1 MFLLTPMENNEN
13 IILTGMSGAG
23 KSTLGVLLAKA
34 LGMDFIDTDIL
45 IQRQTGRKLQDII
58 DGEGIDEFLKIEETA
73 VTTLTVQN
81 CVIAT
86 GGSVVYSEKAMA
98 ALRRSGRVVY
108 LRISYEELEM
118 RLTNITTRGIVMK
131 TGKSLKDVFAERMPL
146 YEQSCDITVDCAG
159 KDPEACIALIIR
171 ALSEK

>member
-1 MFLLTPMENNEN
+1 MKNTEN

-45 IQRQTGRKLQDII
+45 IQRQTGKKLQDII
-58 DGEGIDEFLKIEETA
+58 DGEGIEAFLKIEEAA
-73 VTTLTVQN
+73 VATLKVQN

-86 GGSVVYSEKAMA
+86 GGSVIYSERAIAAM
-98 ALRRSGRVVY
+98 RRSGKVIY
-108 LRISYEELEM
+108 LCVSYEELER

-131 TGKSLKDVFAERMPL
+131 TGGSLKDVFDERLPL
-146 YEQSCDITVDCAG
+146 YEKNCDITVDCSG
-159 KDPEACIALIIR
+159 RDSEACIALIIR
-171 ALSEK
+171 ALYQ